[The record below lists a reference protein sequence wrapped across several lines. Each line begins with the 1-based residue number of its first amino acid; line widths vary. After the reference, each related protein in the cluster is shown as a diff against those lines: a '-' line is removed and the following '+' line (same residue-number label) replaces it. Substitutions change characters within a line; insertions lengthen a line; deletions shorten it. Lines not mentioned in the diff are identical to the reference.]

1 MADEQP
7 NADEPRDEFSPE
19 SAGGDIEAALAEAER
34 KAEAHRNDYIRLAAE
49 LENVRKRM
57 QRDLA
62 QAHKFAID
70 KFALELLPVR
80 DSLEMGLSA
89 AGGDA
94 RALREGVEITLKQF
108 TDALGKHGITEVDPA
123 GEPFNPEFHEA
134 MAMQPSDEA
143 APDTVLTVVQKGY
156 VLNGRLL
163 RPARVIVARAPEAPA
178 GGA

>member
-1 MADEQP
+1 MADEQQE
-7 NADEPRDEFSPE
+7 AEEPREEAAPE
-19 SAGGDIEAALAEAER
+19 SPPLDDDLQTALAEAEK
-34 KAEAHRNDYIRLAAE
+34 KAEANRSDYLRLAAE
-49 LENVRKRM
+49 LENSRKRM

-70 KFALELLPVR
+70 KFAIELLPVK

-89 AGGDA
+89 AGDDA
-94 RALREGVEITLKQF
+94 KALREGVEMTLKQLG
-108 TDALGKHGITEVDPA
+108 DALAKHGISEVNPL

-143 APDTVLTVVQKGY
+143 EPDTILNVIQKGY

-163 RPARVIVARAPEAPA
+163 RPARVIVAKSPD
-178 GGA
+178 GDG